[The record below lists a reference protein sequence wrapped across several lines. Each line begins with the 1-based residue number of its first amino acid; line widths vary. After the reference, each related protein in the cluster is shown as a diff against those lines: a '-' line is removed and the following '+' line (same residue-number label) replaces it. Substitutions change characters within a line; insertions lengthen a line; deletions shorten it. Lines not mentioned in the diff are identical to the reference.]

1 MIGSPIYSET
11 GSAQL
16 HRLDWQSFPFAV
28 RVGVAIWTTIPPGL
42 GVHSPLGW

>member
-1 MIGSPIYSET
+1 MQHAPHATCLSAMIGSPIYSET

-28 RVGVAIWTTIPPGL
+28 RVGVAI
-42 GVHSPLGW
+42 